1 MTCVTRSPTPTWA
14 VGLTG
19 ALVALVERVVASA
32 VCSHR
37 DSRFRANFKE
47 LSFHHRPLTLGVRPA
62 HRNIREGV
70 DTDNLY
76 GGTIGCV
83 EFASGYEWWGG

>member
-1 MTCVTRSPTPTWA
+1 
-14 VGLTG
+14 
-19 ALVALVERVVASA
+19 VALVERVVASA
-32 VCSHR
+32 VCSHT

-76 GGTIGCV
+76 GVRLGVWSLHLVT
-83 EFASGYEWWGG
+83 SGGVVNYCK